1 MAEKPLSG
9 PATTG
14 RATFGLLPEAE
25 RSVGSFITSMAIN
38 GLMLSLFLYLGAT
51 ARKTI
56 SQHRHE
62 ETLLILPT
70 NPPPPPP
77 PKAKIPPPPPIKDPP
92 KLLEVKFEAPKI
104 KMPKPEPKP
113 ELKPIQMEAKLTMPF
128 IKEAKPAVI
137 LSPQPKSALAAA
149 AMPAQDNHQKPSTA
163 PVHFGQTFGVTPNP
177 NATRPATV
185 AAIGNPYGGM
195 RGPAVA
201 PHGLVGST
209 GFGNGTK
216 FGSNAGVVG
225 KVASAPVPGT
235 MNTSPTG
242 VTGKVASVAIPTATV
257 ERAPVVAKAVLAS
270 TQPEVS
276 IPKPTYT
283 DEARHLKIQGNVVLR
298 VTFFANGQIQVLGVL
313 QGLGHGLDEQARSAV
328 QQGRVLRPAM
338 RNGQAVDMTTNITIT
353 FQLA

>member
-1 MAEKPLSG
+1 
-9 PATTG
+9 
-14 RATFGLLPEAE
+14 
-25 RSVGSFITSMAIN
+25 MAIN
-38 GLMLSLFLYLGAT
+38 GLMLCLFLYLGAA

-70 NPPPPPP
+70 NPPPPP

-104 KMPKPEPKP
+104 KMPTPEPKP
-113 ELKPIQMEAKLTMPF
+113 ELKPIQMEAKVNLPT
-128 IKEAKPAVI
+128 IKEAKLAVI
-137 LSPQPKSALAAA
+137 LAPQPKSALAAA
-149 AMPAQDNHQKPSTA
+149 AMPAQDNRQKPSTA

-235 MNTSPTG
+235 MKNSASTG

-257 ERAPVVAKAVLAS
+257 AQTPVVAKPVLAS

-298 VTFFANGQIQVLGVL
+298 VTFFADGKIQVLGVL

>member
-1 MAEKPLSG
+1 
-9 PATTG
+9 
-14 RATFGLLPEAE
+14 
-25 RSVGSFITSMAIN
+25 
-38 GLMLSLFLYLGAT
+38 
-51 ARKTI
+51 
-56 SQHRHE
+56 
-62 ETLLILPT
+62 
-70 NPPPPPP
+70 
-77 PKAKIPPPPPIKDPP
+77 
-92 KLLEVKFEAPKI
+92 
-104 KMPKPEPKP
+104 
-113 ELKPIQMEAKLTMPF
+113 MEAKLAMPV

-149 AMPAQDNHQKPSTA
+149 AMPAQDNRQRPSTA
-163 PVHFGQTFGVTPNP
+163 PVHFGQTFGVTPNS
-177 NATRPATV
+177 NSTRPATV

-201 PHGLVGST
+201 PHGVVGST

-235 MNTSPTG
+235 MNTAPRG
-242 VTGKVASVAIPTATV
+242 VTGKVASVAIPAATV
-257 ERAPVVAKAVLAS
+257 VRAPVAAKPVVAS

-276 IPKPTYT
+276 IPKPAYT

-328 QQGRVLRPAM
+328 QQGRVLRPAT

>member
-1 MAEKPLSG
+1 LPDTLEARARGLDGRKRGLKIMAEKPLSG
-9 PATTG
+9 QAAAG

-38 GLMLSLFLYLGAT
+38 GLMLAVFLYIGAA

-56 SQHRHE
+56 DQHRHE

-70 NPPPPPP
+70 KPPPPPE
-77 PKAKIPPPPPIKDPP
+77 KVKTPPPPPIKDPP

-113 ELKPIQMEAKLTMPF
+113 DLKPIQVEAKLAMPI

-195 RGPAVA
+195 HGPASRAARSGGLDGFWQWNQVRIECGRGGKSGLGA
-201 PHGLVGST
+201 GSGHHEYGPHGFYGQGS
-209 GFGNGTK
+209 
-216 FGSNAGVVG
+216 
-225 KVASAPVPGT
+225 
-235 MNTSPTG
+235 
-242 VTGKVASVAIPTATV
+242 
-257 ERAPVVAKAVLAS
+257 
-270 TQPEVS
+270 
-276 IPKPTYT
+276 
-283 DEARHLKIQGNVVLR
+283 
-298 VTFFANGQIQVLGVL
+298 LGRYSDCD
-313 QGLGHGLDEQARSAV
+313 GRARSGRR
-328 QQGRVLRPAM
+328 QGGAGPARSRRFPSPSRRIPMRPA
-338 RNGQAVDMTTNITIT
+338 T
-353 FQLA
+353 

>member
-38 GLMLSLFLYLGAT
+38 GLMLSLFLYLGAA

-56 SQHRHE
+56 DQHRHE

-70 NPPPPPP
+70 NPPPQ
-77 PKAKIPPPPPIKDPP
+77 PKPKIPPPPPIKDPP
-92 KLLEVKFEAPKI
+92 KLVEVKFEAPKI
-104 KMPKPEPKP
+104 RMPKPEPKP
-113 ELKPIQMEAKLTMPF
+113 DLKPIQMEAKLAMPV

-149 AMPAQDNHQKPSTA
+149 AMPAQDNRQKPSTA

-235 MNTSPTG
+235 MNAASTNLTA
-242 VTGKVASVAIPTATV
+242 KVASVGIPTATV
-257 ERAPVVAKAVLAS
+257 VRTPVAAKVVLSS

-328 QQGRVLRPAM
+328 QQGRVLRPAT
-338 RNGQAVDMTTNITIT
+338 RNGQAVNMTTNITIT

>member
-1 MAEKPLSG
+1 
-9 PATTG
+9 
-14 RATFGLLPEAE
+14 
-25 RSVGSFITSMAIN
+25 MAIN

-113 ELKPIQMEAKLTMPF
+113 ELKPIQMEAKLAMPV

>member
-1 MAEKPLSG
+1 MAENPSSEQ
-9 PATTG
+9 ASAG

-25 RSVGSFITSMAIN
+25 RSFGSFISSMAIN
-38 GLMLSLFLYLGAT
+38 GLMLALFLYIGAA

-56 SQHRHE
+56 DQHRHE

-70 NPPPPPP
+70 KPPTPPE
-77 PKAKIPPPPPIKDPP
+77 KVKTPPPPPIKDPP
-92 KLLEVKFEAPKI
+92 KLPEVKFEAPKI
-104 KMPKPEPKP
+104 QMPKPAPKP
-113 ELKPIQMEAKLTMPF
+113 DLKPIQMEAKLALPV

-149 AMPAQDNHQKPSTA
+149 AMPAQDNRQRPSTA

-195 RGPAVA
+195 RGPSVA
-201 PHGLVGST
+201 PHGVVGST

-225 KVASAPVPGT
+225 KVASAPIPGT
-235 MNTSPTG
+235 VNRTPASLTA
-242 VTGKVASVAIPTATV
+242 KVASVSIPTATV
-257 ERAPVVAKAVLAS
+257 VREPVAARPVVAS

-276 IPKPTYT
+276 IPKPAYT
-283 DEARHLKIQGNVVLR
+283 DEARHLRIQGNVVLR

-328 QQGRVLRPAM
+328 KQGRVLRPAT

>member
-1 MAEKPLSG
+1 MAEKPSSG
-9 PATTG
+9 QVSAG

-25 RSVGSFITSMAIN
+25 RSVGSFFTSMAIN
-38 GLMLSLFLYLGAT
+38 GLMVAVFLYIGAT

-56 SQHRHE
+56 DQHRHE

-70 NPPPPPP
+70 KPPTPPE
-77 PKAKIPPPPPIKDPP
+77 KVKTPPPPIKEPP
-92 KLLEVKFEAPKI
+92 KLLEMKFEAPKI
-104 KMPKPEPKP
+104 QMPKPAPKP
-113 ELKPIQMEAKLTMPF
+113 DLKPMQMEAKLAMPA

-149 AMPAQDNHQKPSTA
+149 AMPAQDNRQKPSTA

-201 PHGLVGST
+201 PHG
-209 GFGNGTK
+209 
-216 FGSNAGVVG
+216 VVG

-235 MNTSPTG
+235 MNTAPTG
-242 VTGKVASVAIPTATV
+242 ATGKVASVAIPTATV
-257 ERAPVVAKAVLAS
+257 VRTPVAAKVVVAN

-276 IPKPTYT
+276 IPKPAYT

-328 QQGRVLRPAM
+328 QQGRVLRPAT

>member
-1 MAEKPLSG
+1 MVEKPSSEQ
-9 PATTG
+9 
-14 RATFGLLPEAE
+14 ATFGLLPEPE
-25 RSVGSFITSMAIN
+25 RSVGSFLTSMAIN
-38 GLMLSLFLYLGAT
+38 GLMLAVFLYVGAM

-56 SQHRHE
+56 DQHRHE

-70 NPPPPPP
+70 KPPTPPEKVKTPPPPV
-77 PKAKIPPPPPIKDPP
+77 KEPP
-92 KLLEVKFEAPKI
+92 KLPEVKFEAPKI
-104 KMPKPEPKP
+104 QMPKPAPKP
-113 ELKPIQMEAKLTMPF
+113 DLKPIQMEAKLAMPV

-149 AMPAQDNHQKPSTA
+149 AMPAQDNRQRPSTA
-163 PVHFGQTFGVTPNP
+163 PVHFGQTFGVTPNS
-177 NATRPATV
+177 NSTRPATV

-201 PHGLVGST
+201 PHGVVGST

-235 MNTSPTG
+235 MNTAPRG
-242 VTGKVASVAIPTATV
+242 VTGKVASVAIPAATV
-257 ERAPVVAKAVLAS
+257 VRAPVAAKPVVAS

-276 IPKPTYT
+276 IPKPAYT

>member
-9 PATTG
+9 QAAAG

-38 GLMLSLFLYLGAT
+38 GLMLAVFLYIGAA

-56 SQHRHE
+56 DQHRHE

-70 NPPPPPP
+70 KPPPPPE
-77 PKAKIPPPPPIKDPP
+77 KVKTPPPPPIKDPP

-113 ELKPIQMEAKLTMPF
+113 DLKPIQVEAKLAMPS

-163 PVHFGQTFGVTPNP
+163 PVHFVQTFGVTPNP

-195 RGPAVA
+195 HGPAIA
-201 PHGLVGST
+201 PHGVVGST

-225 KVASAPVPGT
+225 RVASAPVPGT
-235 MNTSPTG
+235 MNTVPTG
-242 VTGKVASVAIPTATV
+242 FTGKVASVGIPAATV
-257 ERAPVVAKAVLAS
+257 VRAPVAAKAMLPS

-283 DEARHLKIQGNVVLR
+283 DEARHLRIQGNVVLR
-298 VTFFANGQIQVLGVL
+298 VTFFASGQIQVLGVL
-313 QGLGHGLDEQARSAV
+313 QGLGHGLDEQARTAV

>member
-1 MAEKPLSG
+1 MAEKPSSEQ
-9 PATTG
+9 ATPG

-25 RSVGSFITSMAIN
+25 RSVGSFLTSMAIN
-38 GLMLSLFLYLGAT
+38 GLMLAVFLYVGAM

-56 SQHRHE
+56 DQHRHE

-70 NPPPPPP
+70 KPPAPPEKVKTPPPPV
-77 PKAKIPPPPPIKDPP
+77 KEPP
-92 KLLEVKFEAPKI
+92 KLPEMKFETPKI
-104 KMPKPEPKP
+104 QMPKPAPKP
-113 ELKPIQMEAKLTMPF
+113 DLKPIQMEAKLAMPV

-149 AMPAQDNHQKPSTA
+149 AMPAQDNHQRPSTA
-163 PVHFGQTFGVTPNP
+163 PVHFGQTFGVTPNS

-235 MNTSPTG
+235 MNTAPKG
-242 VTGKVASVAIPTATV
+242 ITGKVASVAIPTATAV
-257 ERAPVVAKAVLAS
+257 RAPVAAKPVVAN

-276 IPKPTYT
+276 IPKPAYT
-283 DEARHLKIQGNVVLR
+283 DEARHLRIQGNVVLR

-328 QQGRVLRPAM
+328 QQGRVLRPAT

>member
-1 MAEKPLSG
+1 MAEKPISG
-9 PATTG
+9 QATVA

-38 GLMLSLFLYLGAT
+38 GLMLSVFLYLGA
-51 ARKTI
+51 AAKKTI
-56 SQHRHE
+56 DQHRHE

-70 NPPPPPP
+70 KPPPPPP

-104 KMPKPEPKP
+104 QMPKPEPKP
-113 ELKPIQMEAKLTMPF
+113 DLKPIQVEAKLAMPI

-149 AMPAQDNHQKPSTA
+149 AMPAQDNRQKPSTT

-201 PHGLVGST
+201 SHGVVGST

-225 KVASAPVPGT
+225 KVASAPVPGA
-235 MNTSPTG
+235 MNTAPTG
-242 VTGKVASVAIPTATV
+242 FTGKVASVGIPAATV
-257 ERAPVVAKAVLAS
+257 VRAPVVAKAVLPS

-283 DEARHLKIQGNVVLR
+283 DEARHMRIQGNVVLR
-298 VTFFANGQIQVLGVL
+298 VTFFASGQIRVLGVL
-313 QGLGHGLDEQARSAV
+313 QGLGHGLDEQARLAV
-328 QQGRVLRPAM
+328 QQGRVLRPAT

-353 FQLA
+353 FQLS

>member
-9 PATTG
+9 QATAG

-38 GLMLSLFLYLGAT
+38 GLMLAVFLYIGAA

-56 SQHRHE
+56 DQHRHE

-70 NPPPPPP
+70 KPPPPPE
-77 PKAKIPPPPPIKDPP
+77 KVKTPPPPPIKDPP

-113 ELKPIQMEAKLTMPF
+113 DLKPIQVEAKLAMPI

-195 RGPAVA
+195 HGPAIA
-201 PHGLVGST
+201 PHGVVGST

-225 KVASAPVPGT
+225 RVASAPVPGT
-235 MNTSPTG
+235 MNTVPTG
-242 VTGKVASVAIPTATV
+242 FTGKVASVGIPAATV
-257 ERAPVVAKAVLAS
+257 VRAPVAAKAMLPS

-283 DEARHLKIQGNVVLR
+283 DEARHLRIQGNVVLR
-298 VTFFANGQIQVLGVL
+298 VTFFASGQIQVLGVL
-313 QGLGHGLDEQARSAV
+313 QGLGHGLDEQARTAV

>member
-1 MAEKPLSG
+1 
-9 PATTG
+9 
-14 RATFGLLPEAE
+14 
-25 RSVGSFITSMAIN
+25 
-38 GLMLSLFLYLGAT
+38 MLAVFLYIGAA

-56 SQHRHE
+56 DQHRHE

-70 NPPPPPP
+70 KPPPPPE
-77 PKAKIPPPPPIKDPP
+77 KVKTPPPPPIKDPP

-113 ELKPIQMEAKLTMPF
+113 DLKPIQVEAKLAMPI

-195 RGPAVA
+195 HGPAIA
-201 PHGLVGST
+201 PHGVVGST

-225 KVASAPVPGT
+225 RVASAPVPGT
-235 MNTSPTG
+235 MNTVPTG
-242 VTGKVASVAIPTATV
+242 FTGKVASVGIPAATV
-257 ERAPVVAKAVLAS
+257 VRAPVAAKAMLPS

-283 DEARHLKIQGNVVLR
+283 DEARHLRIQGNVVLR
-298 VTFFANGQIQVLGVL
+298 VTFFASGQIQVLGVL
-313 QGLGHGLDEQARSAV
+313 QGLGHGLDEQARTAV